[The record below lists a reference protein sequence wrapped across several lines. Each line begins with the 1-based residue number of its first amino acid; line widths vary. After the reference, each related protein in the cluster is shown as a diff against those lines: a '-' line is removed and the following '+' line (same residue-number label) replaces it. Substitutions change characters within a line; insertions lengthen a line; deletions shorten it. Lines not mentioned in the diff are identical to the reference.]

1 VIVYGERISRI
12 RPVWYTRI
20 FVTCDIISLSLQGAG
35 GGVASAATKQST
47 LSMGNNLMLV
57 GLIFQI
63 VTLGLFAVLC
73 SEFIWRVK
81 HYPNRKKAE
90 FQYIRESRR
99 FQGFLV
105 AAFITFIT
113 IFTRC
118 IYRVVELAGGWNNK
132 LQREETPFIIL
143 ESG

>member
-1 VIVYGERISRI
+1 
-12 RPVWYTRI
+12 
-20 FVTCDIISLSLQGAG
+20 
-35 GGVASAATKQST
+35 
-47 LSMGNNLMLV
+47 MGNNLMLV

-63 VTLGLFAVLC
+63 LTLGLFAVLC
-73 SEFIWRVK
+73 LEFIWRVK
-81 HYPNRKKAE
+81 HYPNRKRAE

-113 IFTRC
+113 IFIRC
-118 IYRVVELAGGWNNK
+118 VYRVVELAGGWNNK

-143 ESG
+143 ESGMVSVAVFAFALFHPGRAFDDSFGNLYSSVEKSSRGEDAEMKLMPQ

>member
-1 VIVYGERISRI
+1 
-12 RPVWYTRI
+12 
-20 FVTCDIISLSLQGAG
+20 
-35 GGVASAATKQST
+35 
-47 LSMGNNLMLV
+47 MLV

-81 HYPNRKKAE
+81 HYPNRKRAE
-90 FQYIRESRR
+90 FQHIRESRR

-105 AAFITFIT
+105 AAFITFLT
-113 IFTRC
+113 IFIRC
-118 IYRVVELAGGWNNK
+118 VYRVVELAGGWNNK

-143 ESG
+143 ESGYVVLRAKTAVQFSDCHFVE